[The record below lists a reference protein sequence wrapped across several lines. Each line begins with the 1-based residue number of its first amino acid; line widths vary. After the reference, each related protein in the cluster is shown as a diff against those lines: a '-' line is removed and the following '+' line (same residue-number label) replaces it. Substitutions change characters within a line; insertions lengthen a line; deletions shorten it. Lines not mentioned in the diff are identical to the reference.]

1 MRRHAWFVIAVLVV
15 CSRVMGATVEYVVGL
30 GRVHEQLVEIEMR
43 VTGWEKP
50 VLAAHLPVWRPGKY
64 AILDLA
70 GAIRTV
76 NATGGSGNEL
86 PVEKF
91 EKSSWRVQ
99 AGGERDITLRYTIY
113 ANALGERTRHAD
125 DTHAFLSGSAVF
137 MYVHELRNQP
147 ARVRINAPEG
157 WRIAS
162 GLANAE
168 PGVLSAP
175 NYDVLVDSPIEVG
188 VHRLASFTVDGVE
201 FEFAIWGET
210 TWADRES
217 GINLKRLLEDTEKI
231 ARTQIAMFGGFPA
244 KRYVI
249 LLHVAPGASGGT
261 EHLNSTICQTRPE
274 TFESEKSYQGLMGL
288 LAHEIFHTW
297 NVKAFR
303 PKDLSPYDYQR
314 ENYTTLLWLAEG
326 TTDYYDGLTPVRAGV
341 QKPKEYLESL
351 GTLIREER
359 DRPGGAVQSVEAS
372 SYDSWIKFNRPS
384 PDAAN
389 STVSF
394 YSRGALVNL
403 ALDMHLRR
411 VTKGEK
417 SLDDVMRELW
427 VRFPVPEKGYTTE
440 DLLAIGG
447 DIAGEPL
454 TDFYE
459 SFIRQPKWPPLA
471 ELLGTVGLELY
482 LDKDEKDVRTAIPY
496 LGLRLRDD
504 AGGPVVTAVLSDGPG
519 AAAGILVDDQI
530 VALDGK
536 RVRGSD
542 LEGRLKEW
550 KPESPVSVTL
560 FRRENLREVRFV
572 PASREPGTLKLRK
585 VKEPTQE
592 QKVQFK
598 SWLGVAWEDG

>member
-1 MRRHAWFVIAVLVV
+1 MRQHAWFVFAMLMVW
-15 CSRVMGATVEYVVGL
+15 SRVTGAMVEYVVHL
-30 GRVHEQLVEIEMR
+30 DQARAQLVDVEMR
-43 VTGWEKP
+43 ITGWEKP
-50 VLAAHLPVWRPGKY
+50 ELEAHLPVWRPGKY

-70 GAIRTV
+70 GAIRAV
-76 NATGGSGNEL
+76 RATGGSGRDL
-86 PVEKF
+86 LVEKF
-91 EKSSWRVQ
+91 EKSSWRVRT
-99 AGGERDITLRYTIY
+99 GGERDITLRYTIY
-113 ANALGERTRHAD
+113 ANALGERTRHVD

-137 MYVHELRNQP
+137 MYVHELRAEP
-147 ARVRINAPEG
+147 ARVRILTPEG

-162 GLANAE
+162 GLESSE

-188 VHRLASFTVDGVE
+188 VHRVASFSVEGVE
-201 FEFAIWGET
+201 FELVIWGDT
-210 TWADRES
+210 SWADRES

-231 ARTQIAMFGGFPA
+231 AKTQIAMFGGFPA

-274 TFESEKSYQGLMGL
+274 TFESEKSYQGLLGL

-351 GTLIREER
+351 GTLIRDER

-394 YSRGALVNL
+394 YSRGAVVSL
-403 ALDMHLRR
+403 ALDMHVRR
-411 VTKGEK
+411 VTRGQR

-427 VRFPVPEKGYTTE
+427 KRFPKSDEGYTT
-440 DLLAIGG
+440 DDFLAIGG
-447 DIAGEPL
+447 DVAGAPL
-454 TDFYE
+454 TEFYD
-459 SFIRQPKWPPLA
+459 SFIRQPKWPPME

-482 LDKDEKDVRTAIPY
+482 LDKDEKEARAAVPY

-519 AAAGILVDDQI
+519 ADAGILVDDQI
-530 VALDGK
+530 AALDGK
-536 RVRGSD
+536 RLRGTD

-550 KPESPVSVTL
+550 KPENPVTLTL
-560 FRRENLREVRFV
+560 FRRDALREVRLV
-572 PASREPGTLKLRK
+572 PTPREPGTLKVRK

-592 QKVQFK
+592 QKDQFK